1 VRVLT
6 RLAPV
11 ALVAAGLVGAA
22 ALDERSTATD
32 AVRFGEGD
40 RSPMPAAFPAD
51 ALTSSWFCPGVPVG
65 PGVSSRVSLLNL
77 TEADVVATVTVH
89 PTGGRPTTVAVTARG
104 FARTEVALAD
114 AGAPAGH
121 AAALVEVAG
130 AGLLAEQVAV
140 TPAGRASS
148 PCATAPSPT
157 WFVADG
163 ASTTEVTNAVTL
175 FNPFPDDLVVDV
187 TATTE
192 EGTRASKALQG
203 LVVAPRSLRVVD
215 LGDTV
220 KAKERVAVA
229 AVARTGRFVLGRLQ
243 TASGARRELAAGLGA
258 PAPATSWTFAAAPK
272 QNGLFTRFTI
282 FNPDPTDAEVSLT
295 LYPAGGSPGSN
306 STATAS
312 GATPA
317 AGAGNPPIRRTVK
330 ARSSVLI
337 NLAELTEVPDGA
349 YAAVLT
355 ANAGVVV
362 ERVLAAGD
370 GRAAVQFG
378 ARAAA
383 QRWWFVGAAGPLST
397 RITVF
402 NATGVEATATVE
414 RVGPAGPTAVAG
426 IAPLA
431 LPPGGSGSVVFE
443 GPLADG
449 PFVVVAEQPV
459 VVERLESTDQPPA
472 WSTSSGIPELR

>member
-1 VRVLT
+1 MGALN
-6 RLAPV
+6 RLAPI
-11 ALVAAGLVGAA
+11 ALVAAGLAGAA
-22 ALDERSTATD
+22 ALDARSSTTE
-32 AVRFGEGD
+32 AVRFGEGG
-40 RSPMPAAFPAD
+40 RAPMPAAFPPD
-51 ALTSSWFCPGVPVG
+51 ALTSSWYCPGVPVG

-77 TEADVVATVTVH
+77 TEADVVASVTIH
-89 PTGGRPTTVAVTARG
+89 PTGGRSTTVAVTARG

-114 AGAPAGH
+114 TGAPAGH

-148 PCATAPSPT
+148 PCATEPSPT

-163 ASTTEVTNAVTL
+163 ASTTEVTNAVAL
-175 FNPFPDDLVVDV
+175 FNPFPDDLVVDL

-243 TASGARRELAAGLGA
+243 TASGARRELSAGLGI
-258 PAPATSWTFAAAPK
+258 PALATSWTFAAAPK
-272 QNGLFTRFTI
+272 QSGVFTRFTI
-282 FNPDPTDAEVSLT
+282 FNPDPTDAEVLLT
-295 LYPAGGSPGSN
+295 LYPAGGSPSSGSD
-306 STATAS
+306 
-312 GATPA
+312 PA
-317 AGAGNPPIRRTVK
+317 AAPGAGPGSAPIRRTVK

-337 NLAELTEVPDGA
+337 NLAELAEVPDGA

-370 GRAAVQFG
+370 GRAAVQVG

-383 QRWWFVGAAGPLST
+383 QRWWFVGAGGLRST

-402 NATGVEATATVE
+402 NATGVRATATVE
-414 RVGPAGPTAVAG
+414 RVGPAGPTPVAG
-426 IAPLA
+426 IDPLA
-431 LPPGGSGSVVFE
+431 LAPGGSGSVVFE

-449 PFVVVAEQPV
+449 PFVVVADQPV
-459 VVERLESTDQPPA
+459 VVERLESAEQPPA
-472 WSTSSGIPELR
+472 WSASAGIPVLR

>member
-1 VRVLT
+1 MRALS
-6 RLAPV
+6 RLAPL
-11 ALVAAGLVGAA
+11 ALVAAGLAGAA
-22 ALDERSTATD
+22 ALDARGSATE
-32 AVRFGEGD
+32 AVRFGEGG
-40 RSPMPAAFPAD
+40 RSPMPAAFPSD

-130 AGLLAEQVAV
+130 AVLLAEQVAV

-148 PCATAPSPT
+148 PCATEPSPT

-175 FNPFPDDLVVDV
+175 FNPFPDDLVVDL

-215 LGDTV
+215 LSDTV

-258 PAPATSWTFAAAPK
+258 PVPATSWTFAAAPK

-282 FNPDPTDAEVSLT
+282 FNPDPTDAEVNLT
-295 LYPAGGSPGSN
+295 LYPAGGSPGSD
-306 STATAS
+306 SAA
-312 GATPA
+312 ATP
-317 AGAGNPPIRRTVK
+317 GVGTGNAPIRRTVK

-337 NLAELTEVPDGA
+337 NLAELPEVPDGA

-370 GRAAVQFG
+370 GRAAVQLG

-383 QRWWFVGAAGPLST
+383 QRWWFVGAGGPRST

-426 IAPLA
+426 IDPLA

-449 PFVVVAEQPV
+449 PFVVVADQPV
-459 VVERLESTDQPPA
+459 VVERLESTEQPPA
-472 WSTSSGIPELR
+472 WSASSGIPVLR